1 MAEYATQGTVQIEI
15 EAGNLV
21 VNINPTMDYRL
32 RYQGDDYIIFMPKN
46 IKGAAPATKKAP
58 AITLASL
65 FLDAKALKASEAK
78 KFKLP
83 TPTPTPTDL
92 MAQVIMQ
99 AAFQK
104 TAIQLIVDGSNLDVI
119 TSVTI
124 PSSP

>member
-15 EAGNLV
+15 EAGNLM

-46 IKGAAPATKKAP
+46 IKGAAAATNKAP

-83 TPTPTPTDL
+83 TPTDL

-104 TAIQLIVDGSNLDVI
+104 TAIQLIVDDSNLDVI